1 MKEEIILT
9 FLEAVNT
16 LGAILLL
23 VVIMFKTT
31 LDKTTEVF
39 VVISFILAFTL
50 LGVFIYKLI
59 KKLKGARKN
68 ESKMSKL

>member
-1 MKEEIILT
+1 
-9 FLEAVNT
+9 
-16 LGAILLL
+16 L